1 MRPKRRYEFWEEP
14 DLRGNSGVD
23 YRAMKVLVALSNK
36 QLGETIWHYLK
47 DSRAGQVQL
56 VSTPKEAVQRMHDFQ
71 FTHFFLDFDL
81 GENGGA
87 DFAKFIRMCDGRVS
101 EAPIIM
107 IMPSP
112 SHEKVFAARDSGVNE
127 ILGLP
132 LTAKQIHA
140 RLQHLGA
147 HPKPFVRASTY
158 IGPCRRRESMQV
170 FHGKERRKD
179 CRQHSAMGQEGY
191 AAQMA

>member
-1 MRPKRRYEFWEEP
+1 MR
-14 DLRGNSGVD
+14 GVTGVD

-47 DSRAGQVQL
+47 DSGVGQVQL
-56 VSTPKEAVQRMHDFQ
+56 VSTPKEAVQRMQTFS
-71 FTHFFLDFDL
+71 FTHFFLDYDL
-81 GENGGA
+81 GEHGGV
-87 DFAKFIRMCDGRVS
+87 DFAKFIRMCDGVVS

-112 SHEKVFAARDSGVNE
+112 SKDKVFNARDGGVNE

-132 LTAKQIHA
+132 LTAKQMDT
-140 RLQHLGA
+140 RLQFIDC

-158 IGPCRRRESMQV
+158 IGPCRRREAMHV
-170 FHGKERRKD
+170 YHGQERRRD
-179 CRQHSAMGQEGY
+179 QGLRQRSGGQPSF
-191 AAQMA
+191 APQMA

>member
-1 MRPKRRYEFWEEP
+1 MR
-14 DLRGNSGVD
+14 GISGVD

-47 DSRAGQVQL
+47 DSGVGQVQL
-56 VSTPKEAVQRMHDFQ
+56 VSTPKEAVQRMHTFE

-81 GENGGA
+81 GEHGGS
-87 DFAKFIRMCDGRVS
+87 DFAKFIRMCDGKVS

-107 IMPSP
+107 IMPAP
-112 SHEKVFAARDSGVNE
+112 SKDKVFTARDAGVNE

-132 LTAKQIHA
+132 LTGKQIHS
-140 RLQHLGA
+140 RLQYLGG

-158 IGPCRRRESMQV
+158 IGPCRRREIMKV
-170 FHGKERRKD
+170 YHGQERR
-179 CRQHSAMGQEGY
+179 RAPMQQSQRTAQQPLV